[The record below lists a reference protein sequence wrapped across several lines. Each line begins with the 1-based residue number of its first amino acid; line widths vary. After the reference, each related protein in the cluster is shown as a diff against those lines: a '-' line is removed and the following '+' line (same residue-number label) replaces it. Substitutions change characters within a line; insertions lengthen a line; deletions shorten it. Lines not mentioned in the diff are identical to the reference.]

1 MSANVDAQVG
11 HRAVVVRLYPT
22 ATQRAIL
29 ARHFGC
35 ARFIFNAGVR
45 KGKWESCLF
54 KETGESTKSMRWP
67 GWSAWIT
74 QIKGQPGLEW
84 LAEAPRDV
92 LDDSIKGLVKAWD
105 NYYRGKEK
113 GVKTGRPKY
122 KGRHK
127 RKASYRHS
135 LLVSEDGRQCRL
147 PKLGWIA
154 MRGWRPEFGG
164 LPLGEATVE
173 QAPSGRYT
181 CSLRVAVPGGAPKP
195 LESLG
200 RVVGLDLG
208 LTHFAILDDGRKIEN
223 PRLLALAK
231 ENLLRKDRKFARRK
245 KGSKQRERARV
256 LRARAHERVKW
267 ARQDFANKLAHQL
280 SQEADVVVVEDL
292 AVKNM
297 VKNSHLAKAISDVGW
312 SGFVVRLEQKMTAKG
327 GVVVK
332 INRFFPSSKT
342 CSACG
347 AVLSELPLSVRE
359 WTCGGCGVTHDR
371 DVNAAINIRNEGI
384 KQLLADGRSVT
395 ATGG

>member
-1 MSANVDAQVG
+1 
-11 HRAVVVRLYPT
+11 
-22 ATQRAIL
+22 
-29 ARHFGC
+29 
-35 ARFIFNAGVR
+35 
-45 KGKWESCLF
+45 
-54 KETGESTKSMRWP
+54 
-67 GWSAWIT
+67 
-74 QIKGQPGLEW
+74 
-84 LAEAPRDV
+84 
-92 LDDSIKGLVKAWD
+92 
-105 NYYRGKEK
+105 
-113 GVKTGRPKY
+113 
-122 KGRHK
+122 
-127 RKASYRHS
+127 
-135 LLVSEDGRQCRL
+135 
-147 PKLGWIA
+147 

-164 LPLGEATVE
+164 LPLKMATVE
-173 QAPSGRYT
+173 QTPSGRYT

-200 RVVGLDLG
+200 RVIGLDLG

-231 ENLLRKDRKFARRK
+231 ENLSRKDRKFRRRK

-256 LRARAHERVKW
+256 LLARAHERVKW
-267 ARQDFANKLAHQL
+267 ARQDFTNKLAHQL

-312 SGFVVRLEQKMTAKG
+312 SGFVTRLEQKMAAKG

-347 AVLSELPLSVRE
+347 VVLSELPLSVRE
-359 WTCGGCGVTHDR
+359 WTCEGCGVTHDR
-371 DVNAAINIRNEGI
+371 DVNAATNIRNEGI